1 MDHFY
6 ILRRIILKRGTKWNK
21 LQAPKSSYKK
31 RAGATW
37 NELELPEKMWS
48 HLGQDEPSNKLTQKQ
63 EVHSTKLCLQTL
75 LSEEMKPPE
84 TKWSQ

>member
-1 MDHFY
+1 
-6 ILRRIILKRGTKWNK
+6 
-21 LQAPKSSYKK
+21 
-31 RAGATW
+31 
-37 NELELPEKMWS
+37 MWI

-84 TKWSQ
+84 TSEVKYKKDTHRAILSVQYILLAYRT